1 MFFIRKKAMQR
12 LAEPYREP
20 DMFMCYATPQHLHTY
35 STRALL
41 LVNQDK
47 LVVLFLNLFST
58 RVVHCSE
65 LAIADLQE
73 QKFKSGVG
81 LEAVWSFQV
90 NGANWRFQIMWTIL
104 TLGSMQRDFLEF
116 LQFRIVN

>member
-1 MFFIRKKAMQR
+1 MLFIRKKALNR

-20 DMFMCYATPQHLHTY
+20 GMLMCYATPQHLHTY

-41 LVNQDK
+41 LVNQEK

-58 RVVHCSE
+58 RVVHQSE

-81 LEAVWSFQV
+81 LGAVWSFKV
-90 NGANWRFQIMWTIL
+90 NGSSWRFQIMWTIL
-104 TLGSMQRDFLEF
+104 TLGSMQRDFLTFVETH
-116 LQFRIVN
+116 IID